1 MRRCAPAKSY
11 APGRTWCYRTGLGG
25 LPRRVLLGFSVNK
38 GTARTP
44 STLSLAHV
52 PCQRKKSVLL
62 LHAYH
67 GCWHDSP
74 VGSGKKSVKV
84 AGVPC
89 EEGSFIGWAGSFGL
103 PSAPIIHLFASHS
116 RLRRTGG
123 ESGPGRGRADNY
135 SPGRDHPAG
144 ND

>member
-1 MRRCAPAKSY
+1 MS
-11 APGRTWCYRTGLGG
+11 
-25 LPRRVLLGFSVNK
+25 LLGSSVNK

-44 STLSLAHV
+44 STLSLGARSL
-52 PCQRKKSVLL
+52 PKKKKSVLL
-62 LHAYH
+62 LHAHH

-84 AGVPC
+84 AGVPY

-123 ESGPGRGRADNY
+123 ESGPTRGRAEDY
-135 SPGRDHPAG
+135 GPVRDHPAD